1 MRKIDTIKFLV
12 IAFALCATACNRGV
26 DNTAES
32 CMQCHNGSTQN
43 DFAGPG
49 LENPHPFG
57 DAAMMRCTTCHGG
70 NPEGVDAV
78 TSHVPPPPEI
88 GDDAKQQVDPV
99 AYFNRLT
106 LTGIDKFPDYTVDGV
121 HYTAL
126 DYLQFINPGDLR
138 VVTESR
144 SCGQCHSGHAEC
156 VNGSLL
162 ATEAGVFSGAMFAI
176 GVDNAIPS
184 HQGLFE
190 DTAADLGFRA
200 VIDSIY
206 AFDPLKVGVVDSLI
220 EMPVYSAFGD
230 TSPTAIHNN
239 ALYNSPDLANDQ
251 LANNQV
257 ITGSPLAN
265 LYTEQVSFTCG
276 DCHLG
281 SAGANNRYGDYRSSG
296 CTACHMQ
303 YSLDGRS
310 RSGDPNVNLF
320 EPADPDNIDDPE
332 QPHIARHLITSVAK
346 TLPSGEQVQ
355 GINDYACA
363 GCHQGSNR
371 TVMQYW
377 GIRLDQNED
386 VRRGKQYPADPVSFQ
401 TTANDP
407 RLFDPVVGNNTFN
420 GRRARQ
426 YLLMEDYDGDGRDD
440 TPADVHY
447 DAGMGCI
454 DCHGSADLHGG
465 YVPSKTS
472 ATIHS
477 RQEQGVAIEC
487 ESCHGT
493 VSAYA
498 PTMTG
503 TAFNGQTAEIGVD
516 RDGNPIN
523 HVVKEGSDYFMYS
536 RLTGAKHY
544 ISQTRDTVVDSG
556 AKNPFTNR
564 DVYTDK
570 ASYAMGRNDG
580 LSTTGIGPQQTGQP
594 AAGFAHTDNMSCAS
608 CHSSWT
614 NSCIGCHLGGEYND
628 NNKNLVS
635 NITGQRIVFDQ
646 ANADFV
652 YQTPVPFQLGIGPK
666 NRIEPIIANT
676 DVFFQYEDLNNVDSK
691 IFTFSDRNGK
701 GNDPVTGLASLSHN
715 VMMPHSIRGRVDASN
730 EGPRYCVACHLTDE
744 GLTNFG
750 ADYTNHRNA
759 LATGN
764 LGNLDFTLLQTHI
777 GKNTGN
783 QLNSPLWVHM
793 VAGLGTGLFLFDEHG
808 CPINPLDDD
817 NNRVGCD
824 GTSPKTNFAA
834 NGIAPAFFDLDRL
847 VDSTGDSKGSSN
859 HAMLDPVVTPNL
871 RQGADN
877 PQLSGPLGSTLID
890 RLTNP
895 TSGIVLN
902 SWLDADGETQGDASD
917 FVPDP

>member
-1 MRKIDTIKFLV
+1 MRKFDAIKFLV
-12 IAFALCATACNRGV
+12 LSLALSVAACSRGT

-32 CMQCHNGSTQN
+32 CMQCHNGSTAN

-49 LENPHPFG
+49 LENPHPFVG
-57 DAAMMRCTTCHGG
+57 AAMLRCTTCHGG
-70 NPEGVDAV
+70 NPDGIDAV
-78 TSHVPPPPEI
+78 TSHIPPPPEI
-88 GDDAKQQVDPV
+88 GDDANMQVNAV

-106 LTGIDKFPDYTVDGV
+106 LTGIDKFPDYSVDGV
-121 HYTAL
+121 NYTAL

-138 VVTESR
+138 VVTQSR
-144 SCGQCHSGHAEC
+144 SCGQCHSGHAES

-162 ATEAGVFSGAMFAI
+162 ATSAGIFSGAMFAI

-184 HQGLFE
+184 HQGLFQ

-200 VIDSIY
+200 VVDNDYS
-206 AFDPLKVGVVDSLI
+206 FDPSMVGVVDELL
-220 EMPVYSAFGD
+220 EMPVFSAFGD
-230 TSPTAIHNN
+230 PSAEAIHNN
-239 ALYNSPDLANDQ
+239 VFYNSPGLSNDQ

-265 LYTEQVSFTCG
+265 LYNEQVSFTCG

-281 SAGANNRYGDYRSSG
+281 SAGANNRYGDFRSSG

-320 EPADPDNIDDPE
+320 EPADPDDIQAPE

-346 TLPSGEQVQ
+346 TLPSGEMVQ

-386 VRRGKQYPADPVSFQ
+386 VRRGKQYPADPVSFL
-401 TTANDP
+401 TTANDA

-420 GRRARQ
+420 GRRAQQ

-465 YVPSKTS
+465 YIPGKTS
-472 ATIHS
+472 ETIHS
-477 RQEQGVAIEC
+477 RQEQGVSIEC
-487 ESCHGT
+487 ESCHGGID
-493 VSAYA
+493 AFA
-498 PTMTG
+498 QTMTG
-503 TAFNGQTAEIGVD
+503 TAFNGETAEIGVD
-516 RDGNPIN
+516 REGNPIP
-523 HVVKEGSDYFMYS
+523 HVVKEGNDFFMYS
-536 RLTGAKHY
+536 RLTGVKHY
-544 ISQTRDTVVDSG
+544 ISQTLDTVVDSG
-556 AKNPFTNR
+556 RVNPFTG
-564 DVYTDK
+564 DAVYTDK
-570 ASYAMGRNDG
+570 ASYAMGRHDG
-580 LSTTGIGPQQTGQP
+580 LATTGIGPQQTGAP
-594 AAGFAHTDNMSCAS
+594 ASGFAHTDSMSCAS
-608 CHSSWT
+608 CHSAWT

-628 NNKNLVS
+628 NNQNLVS

-676 DVFFQYEDLNNVDSK
+676 DVFFQYEDLNNVDSD

-715 VMMPHSIRGRVDASN
+715 VMMPHSIRGRVDSSN
-730 EGPRYCVACHLTDE
+730 EGPRYCVSCHLTDE
-744 GLTNFG
+744 GMANFG

-764 LGNLDFTLLQTHI
+764 LANLNFPLLQTHI
-777 GKNTGN
+777 GKNPGN

-793 VAGLGTGLFLFDEHG
+793 VAGLGTGLFLFDEDG

-824 GTSPKTNFAA
+824 GTSPATNFIA
-834 NGIAPAFFDLDRL
+834 NGIAPAVYDLDRL
-847 VDSTGDSKGSSN
+847 VDGTGDSKGSSN
-859 HAMLDPVVTPNL
+859 HPMLDPVVTPNL
-871 RQGADN
+871 RDGADN
-877 PQLSGPLGSTLID
+877 TQLSGPLGSTLID

-895 TSGIVLN
+895 TTGIVLN
-902 SWLDADGETQGDASD
+902 AWLDADGETQGDASD